1 MRHASHHADLTAAV
15 DSGRVGIVATLAIVG
30 STGVSDPTRAS
41 IPFHIAANG
50 AAASGVEVM
59 IILAGDATELL
70 REGVA
75 AGVKGVGIPPLA
87 ALLEKCAEA
96 KIPIHV

>member
-1 MRHASHHADLTAAV
+1 LTAAG
-15 DSGRVGIVATLAIVG
+15 DSGRVGVVATLAIVG

-50 AAASGVEVM
+50 AVASGVEVM

>member
-1 MRHASHHADLTAAV
+1 M
-15 DSGRVGIVATLAIVG
+15 IVALVPKLAIVASSG
-30 STGVSDPTRAS
+30 ASDPTRAS

-50 AAASGVEVM
+50 AAASGVESY

-75 AGVKGVGIPPLA
+75 ASVVGVGIAPLA

>member
-1 MRHASHHADLTAAV
+1 M
-15 DSGRVGIVATLAIVG
+15 GIVPKLAIVG
-30 STGVSDPTRAS
+30 SAGTSDPTRAS
-41 IPFHIAANG
+41 IPFHIAVNG

-70 REGVA
+70 REGIA
-75 AGVKGVGIPPLA
+75 AGVQGVGIPPLA
-87 ALLEKCAEA
+87 TLLVKCAEA

>member
-1 MRHASHHADLTAAV
+1 MQTTA
-15 DSGRVGIVATLAIVG
+15 GH
-30 STGVSDPTRAS
+30 SDPTRAS

-70 REGVA
+70 REGV
-75 AGVKGVGIPPLA
+75 GGEVRGIGIPPLST
-87 ALLEKCAEA
+87 LLVKCAEA
-96 KIPIHV
+96 NIPIHV

>member
-1 MRHASHHADLTAAV
+1 LTAAA
-15 DSGRVGIVATLAIVG
+15 DSGTVAIVATLAIVG
-30 STGVSDPTRAS
+30 STGTSDPTRAS

>member
-1 MRHASHHADLTAAV
+1 MPKLL
-15 DSGRVGIVATLAIVG
+15 IVAA
-30 STGVSDPTRAS
+30 TGPEDPTRAS
-41 IPFHIAANG
+41 IPFHIAVNG

-75 AGVKGVGIPPLA
+75 AGVVGVGIAPLS

>member
-1 MRHASHHADLTAAV
+1 MPKLAV
-15 DSGRVGIVATLAIVG
+15 LG
-30 STGVSDPTRAS
+30 STGTSDPTRAS
-41 IPFHIAANG
+41 IPFHIAVNG

-75 AGVKGVGIPPLA
+75 AAVKGVGIPPLA
-87 ALLEKCAEA
+87 VLFEKCAEA
-96 KIPIHV
+96 KIPIYV

>member
-1 MRHASHHADLTAAV
+1 MV
-15 DSGRVGIVATLAIVG
+15 PIVPKLAIVASSG
-30 STGVSDPTRAS
+30 AADPTRAS
-41 IPFHIAANG
+41 IAFHIAVNG

-70 REGVA
+70 REGAA

-87 ALLEKCAEA
+87 TLLEKCAEA

>member
-1 MRHASHHADLTAAV
+1 MPK
-15 DSGRVGIVATLAIVG
+15 LAIVG
-30 STGVSDPTRAS
+30 SSGTSDPTRAS

-50 AAASGVEVM
+50 AVASGVEVI
-59 IILAGDATELL
+59 IILAGDATGLL
-70 REGVA
+70 GDGVA

-96 KIPIHV
+96 NIPIHV

>member
-1 MRHASHHADLTAAV
+1 LTASA
-15 DSGRVGIVATLAIVG
+15 DCLIVALVPKLAIVASSG
-30 STGVSDPTRAS
+30 AADPTRAS

-50 AAASGVEVM
+50 AAASGVETI

-70 REGVA
+70 REGIA
-75 AGVKGVGIPPLA
+75 ADVKGVGIPPLA

>member
-1 MRHASHHADLTAAV
+1 MMGDLTVAAN
-15 DSGRVGIVATLAIVG
+15 SAMVAPVPKLAIVG
-30 STGVSDPTRAS
+30 SSGASDPARAS

-50 AAASGVEVM
+50 AAAAGVETL

-75 AGVKGVGIPPLA
+75 AGVTGVGIAPLA
-87 ALLEKCAEA
+87 TLLEKCAA
-96 KIPIHV
+96 ANLPIHV

>member
-1 MRHASHHADLTAAV
+1 M
-15 DSGRVGIVATLAIVG
+15 IVPLVPKLAIVASSG
-30 STGVSDPTRAS
+30 AADPTRAS

-50 AAASGVEVM
+50 AAASGVETI
-59 IILAGDATELL
+59 IILVGDATELL

-75 AGVKGVGIPPLA
+75 AGVQGVGIPPLA
-87 ALLEKCAEA
+87 TLLDKCAEA

>member
-1 MRHASHHADLTAAV
+1 MPKLAGLGS
-15 DSGRVGIVATLAIVG
+15 SGI
-30 STGVSDPTRAS
+30 SDPTRAS

-50 AAASGVEVM
+50 AAASGVETL

-75 AGVKGVGIPPLA
+75 EGVKGVGIPPLT

-96 KIPIHV
+96 KIPIYV

>member
-15 DSGRVGIVATLAIVG
+15 DPGTVGAVATLAIVG
-30 STGVSDPTRAS
+30 SSGPSDPTRAS